1 MSPMVS
7 PARACLWMVL
17 GAGAGVGVQF
27 TCAEFRSTSTKVRPD
42 ARRCASDRGGVSLAA
57 PAAPAHSCG
66 GVDCGELCCVWV
78 SVYL

>member
-1 MSPMVS
+1 MVS

-42 ARRCASDRGGVSLAA
+42 ARRCASDRGGSHWLLVLPQRGSAQLWR
-57 PAAPAHSCG
+57 
-66 GVDCGELCCVWV
+66 CGELCCVWV